1 MPRFTVVGTLSDED
15 TVWTVTKVYRGH
27 RPDKI
32 PVGGWGHICSRRN
45 RDAAKRRAMVVF
57 DEFTSG
63 TLRYEHEFIRTHRA
77 PGPRWWPWGRR
88 ATRAVEVENVGEIY
102 TV

>member
-45 RDAAKRRAMVVF
+45 RDAAKRRAVVVF

-63 TLRYEHEFIRTHRA
+63 RLRYEHEFIRSHREPA
-77 PGPRWWPWGRR
+77 PWWRFWARR
-88 ATRAVEVENVGEIY
+88 VNRVEVENVGEIY